1 MPAIYPWLTLPR
13 GRSKTSARYASLCRD
28 DAVKSALAI
37 HAWILHTC
45 PKTAAKYPPRECR
58 LKGRGVPGGLPASGG
73 ADTRCVS
80 GRPRGFVGPAG
91 AFFTRGCENCGLPEF
106 SHSRWSED
114 LHQTRK
120 VSVTPKTSERAPP
133 RCIVAA
139 PLGGSRFRATTSYKR
154 ITIAAPPR
162 AAGNWYNRS
171 AGRQASLFIPG
182 GHLETGRASA
192 AWRQSCEGH
201 P

>member
-1 MPAIYPWLTLPR
+1 MPLMLSWLPLPR

-28 DAVKSALAI
+28 DAVKSSFAI
-37 HAWILHTC
+37 LV
-45 PKTAAKYPPRECR
+45 K
-58 LKGRGVPGGLPASGG
+58 
-73 ADTRCVS
+73 
-80 GRPRGFVGPAG
+80 
-91 AFFTRGCENCGLPEF
+91 F
-106 SHSRWSED
+106 SHSRWPQSQHE
-114 LHQTRK
+114 TRK

-139 PLGGSRFRATTSYKR
+139 PLGGSRFSPRLRGRGRATTSYGQ

-162 AAGNWYNRS
+162 AVGNWYNRS
-171 AGRQASLFIPG
+171 AGRQVSLFIPG

-201 P
+201 A

>member
-1 MPAIYPWLTLPR
+1 MPLKYPWLTLPR

-28 DAVKSALAI
+28 DALKSSFAI
-37 HAWILHTC
+37 VLT
-45 PKTAAKYPPRECR
+45 
-58 LKGRGVPGGLPASGG
+58 S
-73 ADTRCVS
+73 
-80 GRPRGFVGPAG
+80 
-91 AFFTRGCENCGLPEF
+91 
-106 SHSRWSED
+106 SHSCRSED

-133 RCIVAA
+133 RSIVAA

-171 AGRQASLFIPG
+171 AGRQVSIFIRG